1 MSIQTENGNSSF
13 QKLGSEEKKR
23 NRVVAGEG
31 GGSRKGPKS
40 GVWEQSGGGGGA
52 QAGCKPRPRRGGV
65 KRASVQP
72 GILVSTGLLQSF

>member
-40 GVWEQSGGGGGA
+40 GVWEQSGGEGA
-52 QAGCKPRPRRGGV
+52 GLKQGV
-65 KRASVQP
+65 NHAHDVE
-72 GILVSTGLLQSF
+72 V

>member
-13 QKLGSEEKKR
+13 QKFGSEEKR

-40 GVWEQSGGGGGA
+40 GVWEQSGG
-52 QAGCKPRPRRGGV
+52 AGLKQGV
-65 KRASVQP
+65 NHAHDVE
-72 GILVSTGLLQSF
+72 V